1 MADEINRCSCGAPAE
16 IAIDNKGYV
25 QVKCTKCKNHS
36 KQFIV
41 GDTRKQ
47 AIEDWN
53 KQFKASQK

>member
-1 MADEINRCSCGAPAE
+1 MADEIPPCSCGAPAE

-25 QVKCTKCKNHS
+25 QVKCTKCNNHS

-47 AIEDWN
+47 AIADWVTQS
-53 KQFKASQK
+53 KKD